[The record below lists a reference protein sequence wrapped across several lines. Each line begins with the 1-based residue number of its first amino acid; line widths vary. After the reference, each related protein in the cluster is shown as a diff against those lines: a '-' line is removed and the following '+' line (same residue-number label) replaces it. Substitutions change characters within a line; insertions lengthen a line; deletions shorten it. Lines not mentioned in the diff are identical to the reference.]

1 MTPAFAAANRLA
13 EAGTTDAGPTHPI
26 SNSAFLRAVY
36 GSLREDYG
44 WTTSFDADPGDA
56 SPGVWAGSPWS
67 GNEGQCALIDRRGA
81 ANNYYSVGVMYA
93 RGGEKRR
100 SKDVF
105 GRLAVLL
112 ADDVT
117 AAGLNDLVGGYSYA
131 LETSKENYQVGVI
144 LDPADPDTRNADLI
158 DAVLHAMGASGHVE
172 ADSSGNNPVRYARL
186 PVGSNTKTRP
196 TGAFKTR
203 LLSCDLASVYS
214 LADAVAAFG
223 LDLDDIR
230 GRTHQARATPGG
242 KAGTGDAAQLYKDII
257 APNLEERSYH
267 DALLKL
273 TAGMVASKMN
283 PGAVVNYARSLMT
296 ASKPTVEGPEMDRW
310 QARYD
315 EIPRMVQGA
324 GKYSPDGA
332 EEAIGTIGAIGNAVS
347 GDWDAPDLSLLEGP
361 AIPAPAFPAEILG
374 SYWADWC
381 ATAAKGANAPLDYTA
396 MALLTVTAALIGNAR
411 RVAPT
416 PAWEEPAI
424 LWTVLV
430 GVPSSGKSP
439 ALDPLTAI
447 VVAFEADMA
456 RDFEQTLHKYTA
468 DLEMATQKKEYWK
481 TQVKDAVKA
490 FKEAPILPIDAQE
503 PLPPQRPRIMIAD
516 TTMEA
521 AADIAAANP
530 KGLVLIRDELGAW
543 WRGFNNYGGDGER
556 QFWLHAY
563 GARPHTV
570 DRKKLG
576 RPVNIPRLSVSVL
589 GGTQPDVL
597 AQLLAGEEDGFV
609 ARFLFCFPDP
619 VSGFVLSNHPIDL
632 GGARTALQRL
642 RGLPLVEDGQSDPRP
657 FICTLA
663 PDAAVAFER
672 WWGECRTEAT
682 HHAGVYGAW
691 LGKAGGFILRL
702 ALALEHLRWC
712 ATPFANSANSANS
725 FPTLVSLDALQS
737 AIRLIDDWA
746 VPMARRAFGT
756 AAISHEEA
764 DATALARW
772 LKRNGCRK
780 FNSRQLRRQSTGP
793 SGRLA
798 KTAHM
803 DASCKRLE
811 DAGLIRHAPS
821 RAGDKPGRTRLD
833 YDVNPKLLEC

>member
-1 MTPAFAAANRLA
+1 MVLCLPF
-13 EAGTTDAGPTHPI
+13 
-26 SNSAFLRAVY
+26 
-36 GSLREDYG
+36 RE
-44 WTTSFDADPGDA
+44 
-56 SPGVWAGSPWS
+56 
-67 GNEGQCALIDRRGA
+67 
-81 ANNYYSVGVMYA
+81 
-93 RGGEKRR
+93 
-100 SKDVF
+100 
-105 GRLAVLL
+105 
-112 ADDVT
+112 
-117 AAGLNDLVGGYSYA
+117 
-131 LETSKENYQVGVI
+131 
-144 LDPADPDTRNADLI
+144 
-158 DAVLHAMGASGHVE
+158 
-172 ADSSGNNPVRYARL
+172 
-186 PVGSNTKTRP
+186 
-196 TGAFKTR
+196 
-203 LLSCDLASVYS
+203 
-214 LADAVAAFG
+214 
-223 LDLDDIR
+223 
-230 GRTHQARATPGG
+230 
-242 KAGTGDAAQLYKDII
+242 
-257 APNLEERSYH
+257 
-267 DALLKL
+267 
-273 TAGMVASKMN
+273 
-283 PGAVVNYARSLMT
+283 
-296 ASKPTVEGPEMDRW
+296 
-310 QARYD
+310 
-315 EIPRMVQGA
+315 
-324 GKYSPDGA
+324 
-332 EEAIGTIGAIGNAVS
+332 
-347 GDWDAPDLSLLEGP
+347 
-361 AIPAPAFPAEILG
+361 
-374 SYWADWC
+374 
-381 ATAAKGANAPLDYTA
+381 
-396 MALLTVTAALIGNAR
+396 TVTAALIGNAR

-447 VVAFEADMA
+447 VAAFEADMA
-456 RDFEQTLHKYTA
+456 RDFEQTLHTYTA

-490 FKEAPILPIDAQE
+490 FKEAPTLPIDAQE

-530 KGLVLIRDELGAW
+530 KGLVLIRDELAAW

-642 RGLPLVEDGQSDPRP
+642 RGLPLVEDGQSNPRP

-663 PDAAVAFER
+663 PDAAVVFER

-756 AAISHEEA
+756 AGISHEEA
-764 DATALARW
+764 DAAALARW

-780 FNSRQLRRQSTGP
+780 FNSRQLRRQSNGP

-798 KTAHM
+798 KTTHM